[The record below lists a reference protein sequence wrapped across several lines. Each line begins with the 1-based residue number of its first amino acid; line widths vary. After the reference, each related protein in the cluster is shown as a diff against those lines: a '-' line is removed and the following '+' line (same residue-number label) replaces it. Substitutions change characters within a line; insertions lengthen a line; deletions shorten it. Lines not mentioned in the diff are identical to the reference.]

1 MDDSLSYIIGIW
13 SFTGDYIVY
22 WILLM
27 IRKTPRKGMSIYT
40 LDRFGLSDSSEIA
53 YFSVSGTCRDGQ
65 AHFTLLMQFCF
76 TG

>member
-27 IRKTPRKGMSIYT
+27 IKQRPGRGMSIT
-40 LDRFGLSDSSEIA
+40 LDGFGLSESSEIA
-53 YFSVSGTCRDGQ
+53 YF
-65 AHFTLLMQFCF
+65 
-76 TG
+76 